1 MGGFIRRSAPA
12 PAPPPPPVV
21 TVAKKEEAPSAAV
34 RRKRLAEG
42 RSGTQTT
49 VGGDNTG
56 VTKTLLGA

>member
-12 PAPPPPPVV
+12 PAPPPPPAP
-21 TVAKKEEAPSAAV
+21 VAKAEAPSAAV

-42 RSGTQTT
+42 RAGVQST